1 MKFSRAIL
9 LVLMLLCSFALSAAL
24 DPALGSQPL
33 PQDPDV
39 LSGTLANGMKYHI
52 QRNSIPE
59 HKLELR
65 LFVNVGSIVE
75 DEDQLGLAHFTE
87 HMLFN
92 GTRSFP
98 KDAMLAFLNSVGMG
112 FMNGLN
118 GMTSYDFTMYMFSL
132 PTEDRQVLERGFLLL
147 SEMAHAASF
156 EPEELER
163 ERGVIIEEWRMG
175 QNADSRIQKQVSAVQ
190 YAGSRYAERSPIG
203 TYDVLSTFTRDQIM
217 RFYQDWYRP
226 DLQTVV
232 VVGDLDPQDALA
244 MLTRHFGI
252 IPARENPRP
261 REIYGVPSHEDPR
274 AVVATDREMTNNR
287 VYVSWKKEPSRY
299 QTVGD
304 MYADLQ
310 REIFY
315 GMINSRLAELSRQAN
330 PPFSMGYAFE
340 YSQSQ
345 AVDEVNLLA
354 LIGETQTLTAT
365 QALLTEVERIRRF
378 GFTEAE
384 LERSKMNVLREYQS
398 AMTEQNTRQSDQ
410 MTWSFFSTATR
421 GSAHMS
427 PEQSFAVASALA
439 PMVSLV
445 ECNAMIDRLIGSHNQ
460 VIAVQGVQKE
470 GLSYPS
476 PEALLSL
483 AQSVEQT
490 ELEAYADTSMDTP
503 LIQNIPAPGRIVSS
517 TTYPRSGIQRWVLS
531 NGINVYLKKTDFRA
545 DQVAISAISPGGYS
559 QMEPEYLNA
568 ARFLPYYV
576 SEAGLGDYSVT
587 QLERYL
593 AGKRVE
599 SDLEINLYS
608 ESLSGS
614 CSPQDLETWFQLA
627 FLSFTAPRWSEEDL
641 ASVKT
646 RTLPYFLN
654 RDLDPETVFFDSL
667 MVVSRTSGSYNDD
680 LDATAL
686 ESVSLE
692 QLRHVYEDRF
702 ADLGE
707 TNVYIVGN
715 FNEAELRNLVTT
727 YLANLPATGRN
738 EKARD
743 IGMRP
748 LSGIKDVTFRKGGDN
763 KSYVG
768 LINTGLNTTNPDQA
782 VLRDAM
788 VMVLN
793 EKLRENIREDRS
805 GVYFVQSFLRP
816 ERFPYPY
823 FTMQTFMSCSADRVD
838 ELSGAILA
846 TVDSLK
852 AGQFADSYVETV
864 KATLQQTYRERIRQN
879 NYWISSIASAVQA
892 KRPIDTFLDHP
903 ARYANINR
911 DGITAAA
918 RRYLNV
924 DESLIKLVMYPE
936 LESNGGE

>member
-9 LVLMLLCSFALSAAL
+9 LTLMLLCGITLFAAI

-39 LSGTLANGMKYHI
+39 LSGTLPNGLKYYI
-52 QRNSIPE
+52 QRNAIPE
-59 HKLELR
+59 SKLELR

-75 DEDQLGLAHFTE
+75 DEDQKGLAHFTE

-98 KDAMLAFLNSVGMG
+98 KGAMLDFLNSVGMG

-147 SEMAHAASF
+147 SEMAAAASF

-175 QNADSRIQKQVSAVQ
+175 QNADSRIQDQISSVK
-190 YAGSRYAERSPIG
+190 YAGSRYAERPPIG
-203 TYDVLSTFTRDQIM
+203 TYEVLSTFTRDQIV

-232 VVGDLDPQDALA
+232 VVGDIEPEDALD
-244 MLTRHFGI
+244 MLTRHFGS

-261 REIYGVPSHEDPR
+261 REIFAVPFHEESR

-287 VYVSWKKEPSRY
+287 VFVSWKKAPSRF
-299 QTVGD
+299 QTMND
-304 MYADLQ
+304 MYSDLQ

-315 GMINSRLAELSRQAN
+315 GMINSRLAELSRSAT

-345 AVDEVNLLA
+345 AVDEINLLA
-354 LIGETQTLTAT
+354 LTGETQTLSAT
-365 QALLTEVERIRRF
+365 QALLTEVERIRRY

-384 LERSKMNVLREYQS
+384 LERSKLNILREYQS

-410 MTWSFFSTATR
+410 MTWGFFSTATR
-421 GSAHMS
+421 GSAYLS
-427 PEQSFAVASALA
+427 PEQSFALASALT
-439 PMVSLV
+439 PMVSLE

-470 GLSYPS
+470 GLNYPS
-476 PEALLSL
+476 PETLLSL
-483 AQSVEQT
+483 AQTVEQT
-490 ELEAYADTSMDTP
+490 ELEPYADTSMDTP
-503 LIQNIPAPGRIVSS
+503 LITSIPAPGQIVSS
-517 TTYPRSGIQRWVLS
+517 RTFPKSGIKQLTLS
-531 NGINVYLKKTDFRA
+531 NGIKVYLKKTDFRA
-545 DQVAISAISPGGYS
+545 DQVMITAVSPGGYS
-559 QMEPEYLNA
+559 RLEPEYLNA
-568 ARFLPYYV
+568 ARFLPYYL
-576 SEAGLGDYSVT
+576 SESGLGDYSVT

-599 SDLEINLYS
+599 SNLEINLYN
-608 ESLSGS
+608 ETLSGS

-627 FLSFTAPRWSEEDL
+627 YLSFTAPRWNDADL
-641 ASVKT
+641 ASVKA
-646 RTLPYFLN
+646 RTLPYFIN

-667 MVVSRTSGSYNDD
+667 MVVSRTPGPYNDD
-680 LDATAL
+680 LDAQAL
-686 ESVSLE
+686 ESVTLE

-707 TNVYIVGN
+707 TTFYIVGN
-715 FNEAELRNLVTT
+715 FDERQLNDLVKT
-727 YLANLPATGRN
+727 YLATLPRTYRN
-738 EKARD
+738 EKPRD

-768 LINTGLNTTNPDQA
+768 LINTGINTGNPDQA
-782 VLRDAM
+782 VMRDAM
-788 VMVLN
+788 LMVLN

-823 FTMQTFMSCSADRVD
+823 YTMQTFMSCSADRVD
-838 ELSGAILA
+838 ELSDAILA
-846 TVDSLK
+846 TIDSLK
-852 AGQFADSYVETV
+852 AGQYADPYVATV
-864 KATLQQTYRERIRQN
+864 KVTLQQTYRERIRQN
-879 NYWISSIASAVQA
+879 EYWISSMISAVKA
-892 KRPIDTFLDHP
+892 NRPIDMFLDHP
-903 ARYANINR
+903 ARYESITKEE
-911 DGITAAA
+911 ITAAA
-918 RRYLNV
+918 GRYLNT
-924 DESLIKLVMYPE
+924 DSSLIKLVMYPE
-936 LESNGGE
+936 LESGGE

>member
-1 MKFSRAIL
+1 MKLSRAIALIIIL
-9 LVLMLLCSFALSAAL
+9 LGSFTLFAAI
-24 DPALGSQPL
+24 DPALAPSPL

-39 LSGTLANGMKYHI
+39 LSGTLPNGLKYFI
-52 QRNSIPE
+52 QRNAIPAG
-59 HKLELR
+59 KLELR
-65 LFVNVGSIVE
+65 LFVNAGSILE

-98 KDAMLAFLNSVGMG
+98 KGAMLEFLNSVGMG

-132 PTEDRQVLERGFLLL
+132 PTEDREVLERGFLLL

-175 QNADSRIQKQVSAVQ
+175 QNADSRIQDQISAVK

-203 TYDVLSTFTRDQIM
+203 TYEVISTFTREQIM

-232 VVGDLDPQDALA
+232 VVGDLDPEITLA
-244 MLTRHFGI
+244 MLTRHFGP

-261 REIYGVPSHEDPR
+261 REIFGVPSHEESR
-274 AVVATDREMTNNR
+274 AVVATDHELTNNR
-287 VYVSWKKEPSRY
+287 VFVSWKKEPSSF

-304 MYADLQ
+304 LYSDLQ

-315 GMINSRLAELSRQAN
+315 GMINSRLAELSRSAN

-345 AVDEVNLLA
+345 AVDEINLLA
-354 LIGETQTLTAT
+354 QMGETQSLSAT

-384 LERSKMNVLREYQS
+384 LERSKMNVLRGYQS
-398 AMTEQNTRQSDQ
+398 AMAEQNTRQSDQ
-410 MTWSFFSTATR
+410 MTWGFFSTATR
-421 GSAHMS
+421 GSAYMS
-427 PEQSFAVASALA
+427 PEQSFALASALA
-439 PMVSLV
+439 PQVSLE

-460 VIAVQGVQKE
+460 VISVQGVQKE
-470 GLSYPS
+470 GLSYPE

-483 AQSVEQT
+483 AQTVESA
-490 ELEAYADTSMDTP
+490 ELEPYADTSIDSP
-503 LIQNIPAPGRIVSS
+503 LIAELPAPGQIVSS
-517 TTYPRSGIQRWVLS
+517 TTYPRSGIKHWVLS
-531 NGINVYLKKTDFRA
+531 NGINVYLKQTDFRA
-545 DQVAISAISPGGYS
+545 DQVAISSVSPGGLS
-559 QMEPEYLNA
+559 QVEPEYLNA
-568 ARFLPYYV
+568 ARFLPFYI
-576 SEAGLGDYSVT
+576 SESGLGEYSVT
-587 QLERYL
+587 QLEQFL

-599 SDLEINLYS
+599 SNLDISLYN

-627 FLSFTAPRWSEEDL
+627 YLSFTAPRWSEEDL
-641 ASVKT
+641 ASIKV
-646 RTLPYFLN
+646 RTIPYFLN
-654 RDLDPETVFFDSL
+654 QGLDPETVFFDSL
-667 MVVSRTSGSYNDD
+667 MVVSRTPGPYNDD
-680 LDATAL
+680 LDAPAL
-686 ESVSLE
+686 ETVTLD

-707 TNVYIVGN
+707 TNFYIVGN
-715 FNEAELRNLVTT
+715 FDEQELRNHVLT

-748 LSGIKDVTFRKGGDN
+748 LSGIKELTFHKGGDN

-768 LINTGLNTTNPDQA
+768 LINTGLNTGNPDQ
-782 VLRDAM
+782 VVIRDAM

-793 EKLRENIREDRS
+793 EKLRENIREERS

-823 FTMQTFMSCSADRVD
+823 YTMQTFMSCSADRVD

-846 TVDSLK
+846 TIDSLK
-852 AGQFADSYVETV
+852 AGQFDDSYVETV
-864 KATLQQTYRERIRQN
+864 KATLQQSYRDRIRQN
-879 NYWISSIASAVQA
+879 NYWISNIASAVQNR
-892 KRPIDTFLDHP
+892 RPIELFLDHP
-903 ARYANINR
+903 ERYANISR
-911 DGITAAA
+911 EGITAAA
-918 RRYLNV
+918 RRFLNV

-936 LESNGGE
+936 EESGGE

>member
-9 LVLMLLCSFALSAAL
+9 LTLMLLCGITLFAAI

-39 LSGTLANGMKYHI
+39 LSGTLPNGLKYYI
-52 QRNSIPE
+52 QRNAIPE
-59 HKLELR
+59 SKLELR

-75 DEDQLGLAHFTE
+75 DEDQKGLAHFTE

-98 KDAMLAFLNSVGMG
+98 KGAMLDFLNSVGMG

-147 SEMAHAASF
+147 SEMAAAASF

-175 QNADSRIQKQVSAVQ
+175 QNADSRIQDQISSVK
-190 YAGSRYAERSPIG
+190 YAGSRYAERPPIG
-203 TYDVLSTFTRDQIM
+203 TYEVLSTFTRDQIV

-232 VVGDLDPQDALA
+232 VVGDIEPEDALD
-244 MLTRHFGI
+244 MLTRHFGS

-261 REIYGVPSHEDPR
+261 REIFAVPFHEESR

-287 VYVSWKKEPSRY
+287 VFVSWKKAPSRF
-299 QTVGD
+299 QTMND
-304 MYADLQ
+304 MYSDLQ

-315 GMINSRLAELSRQAN
+315 GMINSRLAELSRSAT

-345 AVDEVNLLA
+345 AVDEINLLA
-354 LIGETQTLTAT
+354 LTGETQTLSAT
-365 QALLTEVERIRRF
+365 QALLTEVERIRRY

-384 LERSKMNVLREYQS
+384 LERSKLNILREYQS

-410 MTWSFFSTATR
+410 MTWGFFSTATR
-421 GSAHMS
+421 GSAYLS
-427 PEQSFAVASALA
+427 PEQSFALASALT
-439 PMVSLV
+439 PMVSLE

-470 GLSYPS
+470 GLNYPS
-476 PEALLSL
+476 PETLLSL
-483 AQSVEQT
+483 AQTVEQT
-490 ELEAYADTSMDTP
+490 ELEPYADTSMDTP
-503 LIQNIPAPGRIVSS
+503 LITSIPAPGQIVSS
-517 TTYPRSGIQRWVLS
+517 RTFPKSGIKQLTLS
-531 NGINVYLKKTDFRA
+531 NGIKVYLKKTDFRA
-545 DQVAISAISPGGYS
+545 DQVMITAVSPGGYS
-559 QMEPEYLNA
+559 RLEPEYLNA
-568 ARFLPYYV
+568 ARFLPYYL
-576 SEAGLGDYSVT
+576 SESGLGDYSVT

-599 SDLEINLYS
+599 SNLEINLYN
-608 ESLSGS
+608 ETLSGS

-627 FLSFTAPRWSEEDL
+627 YLSFTAPRWNEADL
-641 ASVKT
+641 ASVKA
-646 RTLPYFLN
+646 RTLPYFIN

-667 MVVSRTSGSYNDD
+667 MVVSRTPGPYNDD
-680 LDATAL
+680 LDAQAL
-686 ESVSLE
+686 ESVTLE

-707 TNVYIVGN
+707 TTFYIVGN
-715 FNEAELRNLVTT
+715 FDERQLNDLVKT
-727 YLANLPATGRN
+727 YLATLPRTYRN
-738 EKARD
+738 EKPRD

-768 LINTGLNTTNPDQA
+768 LINTGINTGNPDQA
-782 VLRDAM
+782 VMRDAM
-788 VMVLN
+788 LMVLN

-823 FTMQTFMSCSADRVD
+823 YTMQTFMSCSADRVD
-838 ELSGAILA
+838 ELSDAILA
-846 TVDSLK
+846 TIDSLK
-852 AGQFADSYVETV
+852 AGQYADPYVATV
-864 KATLQQTYRERIRQN
+864 KVTLQQTYRERIRQN
-879 NYWISSIASAVQA
+879 EYWISSMISAVKA
-892 KRPIDTFLDHP
+892 NRPIDMFLDHP
-903 ARYANINR
+903 ARYESITKEE
-911 DGITAAA
+911 ITAAA
-918 RRYLNV
+918 GRYLNT
-924 DESLIKLVMYPE
+924 DSSLIKLVMYPE
-936 LESNGGE
+936 LESGGE